1 MIDPIKGQETIERA
15 RSFIYNSARLLDRMR
30 FAYHFENGSREN
42 VIRALGLYQNED
54 GGFGQALEPDMRCPD
69 SQPVASEMAITLIK
83 EIDAWDSEL
92 VPPLLAYLQK
102 LTLPGG
108 GLPRATTAVN
118 RYGHAPWWATE
129 ADGIPAL
136 NPTGKIVGMLL
147 GSPLRERLWDQ
158 DWFQAHQAFLWQ
170 ALESSRPND
179 YHDGEQWM
187 VFLAHAPD
195 TARAAEL
202 YPVLDDW
209 LSTPGVI
216 ERNPH
221 AEGYVHKVL
230 DYAPTP
236 ASYAYRFVTQDEV
249 ELHLDELQRRQQ
261 SDGGWPIAWPAV
273 STASEQEW
281 RGYVTVNHLLTL
293 QAYGRL

>member
-1 MIDPIKGQETIERA
+1 MSDLLKGQETLNRA

-30 FAYHFENGSREN
+30 FAYHFENGSRQD
-42 VIRALGLYQNED
+42 VIRGLRPYQNED

-69 SQPVASEMAITLIK
+69 SQPVTTEMAISLLQ
-83 EIDAWDSEL
+83 EVDGWDSEL
-92 VPPLLAYLQK
+92 VPALLAYLKK

-108 GLPRATTAVN
+108 GLPLATTAVK
-118 RYGHAPWWATE
+118 RYAHAPWWATE

-158 DWFQAHQAFLWQ
+158 DWFQAHLDFLWQ
-170 ALESSRPND
+170 TLENSRPGD
-179 YHDGEQWM
+179 FHDGEQWD

-195 TARAAEL
+195 SARAAKL
-202 YPVLDDW
+202 YAVLDEW
-209 LSTPGVI
+209 LSSPGVI

-221 AEGYVHKVL
+221 ADGYVQKVL

-236 ASYAYRFVTQDEV
+236 ASYAHRFVTKDEV
-249 ELHLDELQRRQQ
+249 ELHLDELQLQQ
-261 SDGGWPIAWPAV
+261 QPDGGWPISWPAV

-281 RGYVTVNHLLTL
+281 RGYLTVNRLLTL
-293 QAYGRL
+293 RAYGRL